1 MSDFSASDSLNRV
14 LTVVLVVLLVLILV
28 VVVLLPSSGAIVVL
42 LLQLAPIKW
51 GNCVLT
57 DISKALTVSLVTLA
71 MTLFRL
77 LMSQGET

>member
-14 LTVVLVVLLVLILV
+14 LTVVLVVLLLMVV

-71 MTLFRL
+71 MTFFRL